1 MENDL
6 YLQLEAKQLEMEKSV
21 KLLRKTGEARAEKER
36 DYKMLLSVET
46 LKLREQGMPVGM
58 IDKVVYGLPNV
69 AKARFERDVADVTYS
84 ANQDHYNAIKL
95 QIRILDSQLQREYG
109 IGGI

>member
-1 MENDL
+1 MDNDL
-6 YLQLEAKQLEMEKSV
+6 YLQIQQKQRELETSV

-36 DYKMLLSVET
+36 DYKMLLSVES

-69 AKARFERDVADVTYS
+69 AKARFERDVAEVTHS
-84 ANQDHYNAIKL
+84 ANQDHCNAVKL
-95 QIRILDSQLQREYG
+95 QIRILDSQLSREYG